1 MADDVKLANPAVL
14 GLTCFGMTTVLLNLH
29 NAGLFKQDVP
39 ILAMGIF
46 LGGIAQI
53 IAGIME
59 YKKGNTFGTTAFIAY
74 GSFWL
79 TLVFI
84 ILLKPGLV
92 AWQVGEKALLV
103 LEPSNKGFAWYL
115 ALWGLFTIFMFVGT
129 LKVNR
134 VLQFVFVT
142 LIILYGLL
150 AVHFAWF
157 SYPGKSGAVLK
168 VGGSHRHHLRL
179 LRPST
184 WPRPS
189 CGTRCTARSSPPSGP
204 WARRRPTR
212 PPRTSEEVRG
222 EG

>member
-29 NAGLFKQDVP
+29 NAGLFKQDAP

-59 YKKGNTFGTTAFIAY
+59 YRKANTFGTTAFTAY

-84 ILLKPGLV
+84 IVAKPFLFNAHAGTTANALGLQ
-92 AWQVGEKALLV
+92 AG
-103 LEPSNKGFAWYL
+103 NKGFAWYL
-115 ALWGLFTIFMFVGT
+115 ALWGLFTLLMFVGS

-134 VLQFVFVT
+134 VLQFVFAT
-142 LIILYGLL
+142 LTVLFGLL

-157 SYPGKSGAVLK
+157 AYEGKSGAVLK
-168 VGGSHRHHLRL
+168 VAGVIGIICGAAAIYLAQAEL
-179 LRPST
+179 WNEMYGKTIAPI
-184 WPRPS
+184 WPM
-189 CGTRCTARSSPPSGP
+189 
-204 WARRRPTR
+204 
-212 PPRTSEEVRG
+212 G
-222 EG
+222 EKEAYKAPEDL

>member
-14 GLTCFGMTTVLLNLH
+14 GLTCFGMTTILLNLH
-29 NAGLFKQDVP
+29 NAGLFKQDAP

-84 ILLKPGLV
+84 IIMKPALMG
-92 AWQVGEKALLV
+92 WQIGEKTLLV
-103 LEPSNKGFAWYL
+103 LEPANKGFAWYL
-115 ALWGLFTIFMFVGT
+115 ALWGLFTLLMFVGT
-129 LKVNR
+129 LRVNR
-134 VLQFVFVT
+134 VLQFVFLSLT
-142 LIILYGLL
+142 TLYGLL

-157 SYPGKSGAVLK
+157 SYPGKSGTVLK
-168 VGGSHRHHLRL
+168 IAGVIGIICGASAIYLAQAEL
-179 LRPST
+179 WNEMYGKVIAPI
-184 WPRPS
+184 WPM
-189 CGTRCTARSSPPSGP
+189 
-204 WARRRPTR
+204 
-212 PPRTSEEVRG
+212 G
-222 EG
+222 EKDAYKAPEDL

>member
-29 NAGLFKQDVP
+29 NAGLFKQDAP

-59 YKKGNTFGTTAFIAY
+59 YKKANTFGTTAFIAY

-84 ILLKPGLV
+84 IILKPALMG
-92 AWQVGEKALLV
+92 WQMGGKTLLA
-103 LEPSNKGFAWYL
+103 LEPANKGFAWYL
-115 ALWGLFTIFMFVGT
+115 ALWGLFTLLMFVGT
-129 LKVNR
+129 LRVNR
-134 VLQFVFVT
+134 ALQTVFIT
-142 LIILYGLL
+142 LTVLYGLL

-157 SYPGKSGAVLK
+157 TGVGDSTAVLK
-168 VGGSHRHHLRL
+168 IAGIIGIF
-179 LRPST
+179 
-184 WPRPS
+184 
-189 CGTRCTARSSPPSGP
+189 CGASAIYLAQAELWNEMYGRTVLPIGP
-204 WARRRPTR
+204 M
-212 PPRTSEEVRG
+212 G
-222 EG
+222 EKESYKAPEDL

>member
-59 YKKGNTFGTTAFIAY
+59 YKKANTFGTTAFIAY

-103 LEPSNKGFAWYL
+103 LEPSSKGFAWYL
-115 ALWGLFTIFMFVGT
+115 ALWGLFTLLMFVGT
-129 LKVNR
+129 LRVNR

-142 LIILYGLL
+142 LTVLFGLL

-157 SYPGKSGAVLK
+157 SGVGDSTAVLK
-168 VGGSHRHHLRL
+168 IAGIIGIICGSAAIYLAQAEL
-179 LRPST
+179 WNEMFGKVIAPI
-184 WPRPS
+184 WPM
-189 CGTRCTARSSPPSGP
+189 
-204 WARRRPTR
+204 
-212 PPRTSEEVRG
+212 G
-222 EG
+222 EKEAYKAPEDL

>member
-1 MADDVKLANPAVL
+1 MADEVKLANPAVL

-29 NAGLFKQDVP
+29 NAGLFKMDAP

-59 YKKGNTFGTTAFIAY
+59 YKKANTFGTTAFIAY

-84 ILLKPGLV
+84 LMTKPFLLNASAGTTANAIGLQ
-92 AWQVGEKALLV
+92 AG
-103 LEPSNKGFAWYL
+103 NKGFAWYL
-115 ALWGLFTIFMFVGT
+115 ALWGLFTLLMFVGT

-134 VLQFVFVT
+134 LLQFVFFT

-150 AVHFAWF
+150 AIHFGFFTSSATASTVVIHLAGYVGIVCGLSAIYLAQAELWNEMYGKTIAPIWPMGEKE
-157 SYPGKSGAVLK
+157 SYKKPEDL
-168 VGGSHRHHLRL
+168 
-179 LRPST
+179 
-184 WPRPS
+184 
-189 CGTRCTARSSPPSGP
+189 
-204 WARRRPTR
+204 
-212 PPRTSEEVRG
+212 
-222 EG
+222 

>member
-39 ILAMGIF
+39 VLAMGIF

-74 GSFWL
+74 GAFWL

-84 ILLKPGLV
+84 IIFKPALMG
-92 AWQVGEKALLV
+92 WQIGGKAVLV
-103 LEPSNKGFAWYL
+103 LEPANKGFAWYL
-115 ALWGLFTIFMFVGT
+115 ALWGMFTVLMFVGT

-134 VLQFVFVT
+134 VLQFVFAT
-142 LIILYGLL
+142 LIILFGLL

-157 SYPGKSGAVLK
+157 SYAGKSGAVLK
-168 VGGSHRHHLRL
+168 AAGIVGIICGASAIYLAQAEL
-179 LRPST
+179 WNEMYGKVIAPI
-184 WPRPS
+184 WPM
-189 CGTRCTARSSPPSGP
+189 
-204 WARRRPTR
+204 
-212 PPRTSEEVRG
+212 G
-222 EG
+222 EKESYKKPEDL